1 VTHPDDS
8 METTEGTGG
17 ASVDVHEEPYAND
30 RYPYL
35 RALCSSA
42 LRQTP
47 LIGHIALY
55 TAGFCDFTVDV
66 LDDQVSADTR
76 ESYKNA
82 GSHITAHMRTFDES
96 LAELSTGEM
105 MRMVLESGEVVV
117 FCGRIRRNQHLVGMV
132 LPAEGATPE
141 MVDDAD
147 RDFFRLVTL
156 IRKQFDL
163 PDEDP
168 GGFHDPGRPSE
179 SPPGRAYLRYV
190 GALDKRTE
198 QAATICA
205 DMLAPDMLHYV
216 AYHRRWR
223 PVFSVDVLDD
233 PDLDNFR
240 DVDPD
245 LRRDLYEARGR
256 RLRQDTARL
265 AHALRAVTDRDFSRI
280 VFDVQ
285 MGALYFH
292 WLRPG
297 DFVVGVTLWQNRVSD
312 AEWRLREVIDAVRP
326 LLVPTG
332 VRGVGA
338 GS

>member
-1 VTHPDDS
+1 MTHPDDS

-168 GGFHDPGRPSE
+168 S
-179 SPPGRAYLRYV
+179 
-190 GALDKRTE
+190 
-198 QAATICA
+198 
-205 DMLAPDMLHYV
+205 
-216 AYHRRWR
+216 
-223 PVFSVDVLDD
+223 VLD
-233 PDLDNFR
+233 
-240 DVDPD
+240 
-245 LRRDLYEARGR
+245 
-256 RLRQDTARL
+256 
-265 AHALRAVTDRDFSRI
+265 
-280 VFDVQ
+280 
-285 MGALYFH
+285 
-292 WLRPG
+292 
-297 DFVVGVTLWQNRVSD
+297 
-312 AEWRLREVIDAVRP
+312 
-326 LLVPTG
+326 
-332 VRGVGA
+332 
-338 GS
+338 